1 MVELTKKYVIGTHV
15 MFYEIEIYK
24 EFIEG
29 ICNMLETIDNK
40 QNVYID
46 LCLNMQENLE
56 QIEDNKY
63 NYIVDCF
70 KDGILTLKKSGIINT
85 NLKSYIKTKKDNIFF
100 HTDYRRNLN
109 YDYCKK
115 VDYVIWGETDSLIP
129 KEGLEAID
137 TLSQYTD
144 SVEDYKY
151 IMSFADRKMWDESW
165 NPTVHPKYV
174 NHRFIDNE
182 EGHLNPN
189 QAKSKM
195 SIWDM
200 NKINSEIQDFD
211 FIQIPYTKIDG
222 SFLVISSEL
231 IKSGVNI
238 PLAMLYNDDEGLDI
252 SYNQLHRGNVKQY
265 ICKNLLKVHARRH
278 PKKRMYIKNENN
290 NFSFNDSKGNP
301 FQVFKELSQANI
313 QILHGK
319 RGKFYEYNDLKEK
332 I

>member
-1 MVELTKKYVIGTHV
+1 MVKLTKKYVIGTHV

-56 QIEDNKY
+56 KIEDNKHD
-63 NYIVDCF
+63 YIIDCF
-70 KDGILTLKKSGIINT
+70 KDGLLTLKKSGIINN
-85 NLKSYIKTKKDNIFF
+85 NLKSYIKTKKDDIFF

-109 YDYCKK
+109 FDYCKK
-115 VDYVIWGETDSLIP
+115 VDYIIWGETDSLIP

-137 TLSQYTD
+137 TLSQYTN

-165 NPTVHPKYV
+165 NPTVHPKYI
-174 NHRFIDNE
+174 NHRFIDDE

-195 SIWDM
+195 SIEDM
-200 NKINSEIQDFD
+200 NKINSEIHDFD

-252 SYNQLHRGNVKQY
+252 SYNQLHKGNVKQY

-278 PKKRMYIKNENN
+278 PKKRMYVKNENN

-301 FQVFKELSQANI
+301 FQVFKKLSQTNI

-319 RGKFYEYNDLKEK
+319 KGKFYEYNDLKEK